1 MSDLNFVDYNPYGGI
16 LFALLILVVSSALY
30 FLLRSIIVK
39 LLIAKGKPAGYFL
52 SRLVLPFVS
61 FFVLLLFKLVLPGG
75 ALPLSPKFYQY
86 VDAALIFLTAFF
98 FIRLVDAF
106 FLTWHLRRQIPLP
119 LPKVLHNFILV
130 VLYLAV
136 LFAVLRGILGIN
148 ITPFLATSAL
158 LTMILGLAFQGVL
171 SNILSGMSLHLTRS
185 FSKGD
190 WIQVGSNEG
199 EVLDTN
205 WRETRIIDL
214 FSNVVI
220 IPNNI
225 VASETFVNFSHPDKK
240 TALTVPV
247 KVSYDA
253 PPSLVLEALREA
265 ALDVPE
271 VSRNPRPEAYITGY
285 DDFGISYVLKYW
297 IINFRLKYIIT
308 GNVGRLIWYKFKRKN
323 IEIPAPLSGKLAEV
337 LKAVEKEKALGISKE
352 EEERT
357 FRDLVNSSFLR
368 YQEGEK
374 SGELLL
380 PEEEIQKLALAV
392 RRQRF
397 APGEI
402 LFEQG
407 ERGESCYIVASGR
420 AKGIIILE
428 EKGKKY
434 TSEFQAEPGDIF
446 GEMSLFT
453 GMPRTATCVVEEE
466 TELLE
471 IKAEDFAILLAE
483 NPMLAEVMAE
493 IVSARNRKNRAF
505 LKKIKELSRK
515 DMEESCSKSSVLK
528 RLKRLVLFLKK

>member
-1 MSDLNFVDYNPYGGI
+1 LESSPYMEIVFI
-16 LFALLILVVSSALY
+16 LLVLVVSSALY
-30 FLLRSIIVK
+30 FIFRSIILK
-39 LLIAKGKPAGYFL
+39 FLISQEKIAGSFL
-52 SRLVLPFVS
+52 SRLVLPLVFIFV
-61 FFVLLLFKLVLPGG
+61 VLLLRLIPSRG
-75 ALPLSPKFYQY
+75 ALSLSPRFYQY
-86 VDAALIFLTAFF
+86 VDATLIFLMALL
-98 FIRLVDAF
+98 FIRLVDAL
-106 FLTWHLRRQIPLP
+106 FLTWHLRRQLPLP
-119 LPKVLHNFILV
+119 LPKVLHNFILL

-136 LFAVLRGILGIN
+136 LFAILRGILGIN

-171 SNILSGMSLHLTRS
+171 SNVLSGMSLHLTRS

-205 WRETRIIDL
+205 WRETRIFDL
-214 FSNVVI
+214 FSNVVV
-220 IPNNI
+220 IPNNV
-225 VASETFVNFSHPDKK
+225 VASETFVNYSHPDKK
-240 TALTVPV
+240 TALTIPA
-247 KVSYDA
+247 KVSYEA
-253 PPSLVLEALREA
+253 PPSSVLEALLEA

-271 VSRNPRPEAYITGY
+271 ILRNPPPQAYITGY
-285 DDFGISYVLKYW
+285 DDFGISYVLKFW
-297 IINFRLKYIIT
+297 LTDFRQKYIIT
-308 GNVGRLIWYKFKRKN
+308 GKVGRLIWYKFKRRN
-323 IEIPAPLSGKLAEV
+323 IEIPVPLSGKVAEV
-337 LKAVEKEKALGISKE
+337 LKTVEKERALEISRAQE
-352 EEERT
+352 EKT
-357 FRDLVNSSFLR
+357 WRDLVDSSFLR
-368 YQEGEK
+368 YQEGRK
-374 SGELLL
+374 AGELLV
-380 PEEEIQKLALAV
+380 PEQEIRKLALSV
-392 RRQRF
+392 RRLRF

-402 LFEQG
+402 LFKQG
-407 ERGESCYIVASGR
+407 DKGESCYVVASGR

-434 TSEFQAEPGDIF
+434 TSEFQVEPGDIF

-471 IKAEDFAILLAE
+471 IKAEDFALLLVE
-483 NPMLAEVMAE
+483 NPKLAEVMAE